1 MFFIKEW
8 MAIAENASKIIANDP
23 GNCAAEEI
31 RQQAAEQL
39 ILAGYPTDTDRNG
52 RTRIETGDYLFMVGV
67 TPVQSSAKMVR
78 ELIDQDEKEE
88 KSTASNEQTEK
99 EPVPVKKDPAV
110 SAETATEPLTA
121 HPKTKIES
129 GSDGISRID
138 FDRDTQ
144 TTEKTKEEYDENAT
158 RPLYVAA
165 KAPQAA
171 GGKGYVDHMA
181 KTDILFNYHNVR
193 VRSADGIEMNVEII
207 ASPMSVTEGEKQ
219 ILVWATDGV
228 KTEVSGPGEMATRLV
243 HFGSVDLIVEGHME
257 SGKFISSVTPTKRMT
272 EHGVTI
278 TSEDEHMGGSG
289 HIRLED
295 EGVVVR
301 LDPATTENKRNGSA
315 EFYYMI
321 HQNGKEDIFGD
332 NVAKDRVTFEYQG
345 KTMELLA
352 RWSNDVLYSTVRE
365 L

>member
-1 MFFIKEW
+1 MLFIKEW
-8 MAIAENASKIIANDP
+8 ITIAENASRILANDP
-23 GNCAAEEI
+23 GNSAAEEI

-52 RTRIETGDYLFMVGV
+52 RTRIETGDYIFMVGV

-78 ELIDQDEKEE
+78 TLIEQDERKTRPLDVADTL
-88 KSTASNEQTEK
+88 STEPAPTAKPPVASS
-99 EPVPVKKDPAV
+99 EP
-110 SAETATEPLTA
+110 ATEPLVR
-121 HPKTKIES
+121 PKTKIES

-138 FDRDTQ
+138 FEQDTKV
-144 TTEKTKEEYDENAT
+144 TERPKEEYDENAT

-165 KAPQAA
+165 KAPQAT

-193 VRSADGIEMNVEII
+193 VRSADGIEMNIEII

-228 KTEVSGPGEMATRLV
+228 KTEVSGPGQMATRLV
-243 HFGSVDLIVEGHME
+243 HFGSVDLVVEGHME
-257 SGKFISSVTPTKRMT
+257 GGKFLSSVSPTKRMT

-278 TSEDEHMGGSG
+278 SSEDEHMGGSG
-289 HIRLED
+289 HLRLED
-295 EGVVVR
+295 DGVEVR
-301 LDPATTENKRNGSA
+301 LVPTTTKNKRNGSA

-321 HQNGKEDIFGD
+321 RQDGMDDIYGD
-332 NVAKDRVTFEYQG
+332 NVTKDRITFEYKG